1 MALVLGIETSCD
13 ETAAA
18 VVDDGTRVLS
28 NVVAT
33 QIEIHRR
40 YGGVFPEVASRQHVL
55 SILPVIQTAM
65 EEASVAWDDLGAIA
79 VTHGPGLTGSLLVGV
94 NVAKGL
100 AWAKDLP
107 LLGINHLEGHIYA
120 NWLGA
125 GGQRGKA
132 PASFPIL
139 CLVVS
144 GGHTEL
150 VLMSDYGRYRLMGR
164 TLDDA
169 AGEAF
174 DKVGRLLGLP
184 YPGGPAIQEVACT
197 GDPESYRLPRALLG
211 EGHDFSFSGL
221 KTAVLR
227 ETLKLGIGKAGVSNG
242 SASGKDLGDSKPSQS
257 ESFAVSNLAASFQE
271 AVVDA
276 LVSKTKSAVS
286 GSGVRAV
293 LLAGGVASNLLLRT
307 RMAAALPVPVH
318 FPEPEFCTDNAA
330 MIASAGHFRFE
341 AGHRS
346 DWDLDVIPGLVLDD
360 RR

>member
-1 MALVLGIETSCD
+1 MALLLGIETSCD

-18 VVDDGTRVLS
+18 VVDEGTRVLS
-28 NVVAT
+28 SVVAT
-33 QIEIHRR
+33 QIDIHRR

-55 SILPVIQTAM
+55 SILPVIR
-65 EEASVAWDDLGAIA
+65 EAVEQAGVSWADLEAIA
-79 VTHGPGLTGSLLVGV
+79 VTYGPGLTGSLLVGV

-120 NWLGA
+120 NWLGSD
-125 GGQRGKA
+125 GRRGKT
-132 PASFPIL
+132 PASFPLLGLI
-139 CLVVS
+139 VS
-144 GGHTEL
+144 GGHTDL
-150 VLMSDYGRYRLMGR
+150 VLMSGHGRYRLLGR

-197 GDPESYRLPRALLG
+197 GDPESFRLPRALLG
-211 EGHDFSFSGL
+211 EGYDFSFSGL

-227 ETLKLGIGKAGVSNG
+227 ETQKLGIGSDRASTGATSRKGGDDPKSSYSGSFPVS
-242 SASGKDLGDSKPSQS
+242 D
-257 ESFAVSNLAASFQE
+257 LAASFQE

-276 LVSKTKSAVS
+276 LVSKTQSAVS
-286 GSGVRAV
+286 GSEVRAV

-307 RMAAALPVPVH
+307 RMAAALTEPVYV
-318 FPEPEFCTDNAA
+318 PEPKFCTDNAA
-330 MIASAGHFRFE
+330 MIASAGHFRLE

-346 DWDLDVIPGLVLDD
+346 GWDLDVVPGLVLGG
-360 RR
+360 RG